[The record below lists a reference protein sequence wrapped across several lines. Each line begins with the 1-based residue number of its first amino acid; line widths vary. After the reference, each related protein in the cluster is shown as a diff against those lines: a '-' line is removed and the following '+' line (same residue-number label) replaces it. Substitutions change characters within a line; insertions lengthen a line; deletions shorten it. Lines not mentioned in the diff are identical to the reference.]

1 MAKKSEG
8 AVKNVAI
15 SRYGWVTLF
24 MSLVFIAILVFI
36 FKIKYSE
43 GSVWRELGRQETVK
57 KDREIQPN
65 RGNIY
70 ADDDRL
76 LATSEPLD

>member
-36 FKIKYSE
+36 FKIKY
-43 GSVWRELGRQETVK
+43 
-57 KDREIQPN
+57 
-65 RGNIY
+65 
-70 ADDDRL
+70 
-76 LATSEPLD
+76 